1 MNHNYQN
8 KTNKQEVIEVFI
20 IIVSL
25 DKVWENSGLINFK
38 YTPQKIKTS
47 LTFKFCE
54 LNVSNFDYTMPG
66 RNIKP

>member
-38 YTPQKIKTS
+38 YT
-47 LTFKFCE
+47 L
-54 LNVSNFDYTMPG
+54 
-66 RNIKP
+66 